1 MKVVK
6 VTTVKKD
13 SPGMDLFDFCQ
24 KIERQYRHKFDNME
38 LYVDSPWRDGDPVE
52 IRINWSAIGSQ
63 KLSEAKKFSVN
74 LQALVLIAEKV
85 EKEIKAKFPGVKI
98 SK

>member
-1 MKVVK
+1 MKIVK
-6 VTTVKKD
+6 VKANKQD
-13 SPGMDLFDFCQ
+13 NDELDLFHFCQ
-24 KIERQYRHKFDNME
+24 QLERKYRHKFDNME
-38 LYVDSPWRDGDPVE
+38 LYVDSPILKDDEVE

-63 KLSEAKKFSVN
+63 KLSEAKKFAVN

-85 EKEIKAKFPGVKI
+85 EKEIKAKFPEVKV